1 MRVFSKK
8 KFIEDLETTGFN
20 QEQIDS
26 ALDGWAKDLDGVDV
40 NEIWSAIIFE
50 EWTEEI
56 KDGK

>member
-1 MRVFSKK
+1 VFSKK